1 MKNILRNSNFGFTKW
16 CVALI
21 AGLMTFATT
30 GWGQSNPTAQ
40 SLPYSVNFGTTTFT
54 TLPAG
59 VAAWNGVSGGSA
71 STQALAEASTPTGNA
86 TITTA
91 TASTTTGGVFGYAAS
106 GDAKLYIQTS
116 SNTSN
121 GASQAAIAINTTGLT
136 SIVLSYT
143 VNSINAGAAIVGI
156 VAQYRVGTSG
166 SWTTISASSG
176 SNPYSQNGGT
186 TGLKTT
192 VTATLPLAANNQSV
206 VQIRWAT
213 WRNTSTGST
222 SSSGIAI
229 DNISVTGSSAP
240 TGVSNGTAGSFTS
253 TGVTIT
259 GSSVTADGGSAITER
274 GVAYGTS
281 PSPTTANSKVTAS
294 GTTGSFNVSLTGLDA
309 GATYYARAYAINGVG
324 TTYASSDVT
333 VLTVPGTAA
342 TPTAASVSSSGFT
355 VSWSATTGATSYR
368 LYVDDNSDFSSP
380 LSSYNNL
387 IVNGTSQP
395 VSGLASG
402 TTYYV
407 RVRATNS
414 SGVGADSGTLTE
426 TTGAATGLL
435 GLSGSLTAFTST
447 YGLVS
452 TGQSFSVTGSD
463 LNGTD
468 ITVTP
473 PAGFEVA
480 TSSDFSTTL
489 GTSSSPLSLGTSAS
503 INTTVYV
510 RLASTTDAG
519 SYGGDITV
527 AGGGAS
533 GQIIAI
539 PISSVAKVDQ
549 AITFMSLASEN
560 FVPFATFTLSATA
573 SSGLSVSY
581 ASSNTGVATVSGNT
595 VMIVG
600 AGSTTITASQSGNT
614 NYNASA
620 SVDQTL
626 TVNKAAQTI
635 SGVVDTM
642 SKAGGD
648 AAYSLGA
655 TVSSGLTLTYAS
667 DNTGVATVSSAGL
680 VTIVGA
686 GTANLTVSQAGN
698 DNYNAAPTVTQLLTV
713 AKTAQTIT
721 FTPITSPRSTADE
734 PFTMV
739 ATASSGLA
747 VTFSSSDP
755 SVATVTGS
763 TVTITGAGTT
773 TLTASQAGN
782 AGFDAAPSVNQ
793 ALTVTAASPLIA
805 AWDFQTT
812 ANGGTAVSGNT
823 ATPATP
829 VVYTANFG
837 AGTIYLDGSN
847 GSSSW
852 LVAASNTQLNGFGGA
867 SVNASSGV
875 GMATT
880 TATPAS
886 LAVLGGS
893 SNIANGKTVSFKFSM
908 LGRKDLVVSYASQAT
923 SNGFTSQLWEY
934 SADGSVWTTLQ
945 TVSGMPT
952 SFNKFTLNTVTAL
965 NGDPEVYLRVR
976 FDGATASSGN
986 NRLDNI
992 QLRASSNSAPT
1003 DITLSPTII
1012 AENSAVNTVVGTL
1025 STTDSDVGDSF
1036 IYTLVSGTGDADNA
1050 SFDISGSSLR
1060 AGVAFDFETKSSY
1073 TVRVRTTDSGGATF
1087 EKPFTITVTDVVEG
1101 STFAGA
1107 YPDKNMTDIAPNG
1120 LSYLANYGF
1129 GGSEGIAPTLPIMDS
1144 SDSTK
1149 LKLIVVVRT
1158 DDSISLG
1165 GETSTDLAL
1174 AGSWSTSGVSV
1185 DPSTDASPVPAN
1197 TARKVISVD
1206 RVSSEPKRF
1215 LRATITK

>member
-1 MKNILRNSNFGFTKW
+1 VCPSKDRACVLRGLRVPILRCGRLVPGDKKMKNILRNANFGFTKW

-21 AGLMTFATT
+21 AGLMTFAAT

-86 TITTA
+86 TIATA

-116 SNTSN
+116 GNASN

-143 VNSINAGAAIVGI
+143 VDSINAGAAIVGI

-309 GATYYARAYAINGVG
+309 GTTYYARAYAINGVG

-333 VLTVPGTAA
+333 VLLVPGTAA

-407 RVRATNS
+407 RVRAANS

-435 GLSGSLTAFTST
+435 GLSGSLTAFTLNYGSAST
-447 YGLVS
+447 S
-452 TGQSFSVTGSD
+452 QSFSVAGSD

-468 ITVTP
+468 ITVAP

-480 TSSDFSTTL
+480 TTSDFSTTI

-510 RLASTTDAG
+510 RLASNTDAG
-519 SYGGDITV
+519 SYGGDIYHC
-527 AGGGAS
+527 GWRWR
-533 GQIIAI
+533 Q
-539 PISSVAKVDQ
+539 
-549 AITFMSLASEN
+549 
-560 FVPFATFTLSATA
+560 
-573 SSGLSVSY
+573 
-581 ASSNTGVATVSGNT
+581 
-595 VMIVG
+595 
-600 AGSTTITASQSGNT
+600 QSGYRHSNQFCDE
-614 NYNASA
+614 SR
-620 SVDQTL
+620 S
-626 TVNKAAQTI
+626 
-635 SGVVDTM
+635 
-642 SKAGGD
+642 
-648 AAYSLGA
+648 
-655 TVSSGLTLTYAS
+655 
-667 DNTGVATVSSAGL
+667 
-680 VTIVGA
+680 
-686 GTANLTVSQAGN
+686 N
-698 DNYNAAPTVTQLLTV
+698 DH
-713 AKTAQTIT
+713 
-721 FTPITSPRSTADE
+721 
-734 PFTMV
+734 
-739 ATASSGLA
+739 
-747 VTFSSSDP
+747 
-755 SVATVTGS
+755 
-763 TVTITGAGTT
+763 
-773 TLTASQAGN
+773 
-782 AGFDAAPSVNQ
+782 
-793 ALTVTAASPLIA
+793 
-805 AWDFQTT
+805 
-812 ANGGTAVSGNT
+812 
-823 ATPATP
+823 
-829 VVYTANFG
+829 
-837 AGTIYLDGSN
+837 
-847 GSSSW
+847 
-852 LVAASNTQLNGFGGA
+852 
-867 SVNASSGV
+867 
-875 GMATT
+875 
-880 TATPAS
+880 
-886 LAVLGGS
+886 
-893 SNIANGKTVSFKFSM
+893 
-908 LGRKDLVVSYASQAT
+908 
-923 SNGFTSQLWEY
+923 
-934 SADGSVWTTLQ
+934 
-945 TVSGMPT
+945 
-952 SFNKFTLNTVTAL
+952 
-965 NGDPEVYLRVR
+965 LRV
-976 FDGATASSGN
+976 
-986 NRLDNI
+986 
-992 QLRASSNSAPT
+992 
-1003 DITLSPTII
+1003 
-1012 AENSAVNTVVGTL
+1012 
-1025 STTDSDVGDSF
+1025 
-1036 IYTLVSGTGDADNA
+1036 
-1050 SFDISGSSLR
+1050 
-1060 AGVAFDFETKSSY
+1060 
-1073 TVRVRTTDSGGATF
+1073 
-1087 EKPFTITVTDVVEG
+1087 
-1101 STFAGA
+1101 
-1107 YPDKNMTDIAPNG
+1107 
-1120 LSYLANYGF
+1120 LA
-1129 GGSEGIAPTLPIMDS
+1129 I
-1144 SDSTK
+1144 
-1149 LKLIVVVRT
+1149 
-1158 DDSISLG
+1158 
-1165 GETSTDLAL
+1165 
-1174 AGSWSTSGVSV
+1174 
-1185 DPSTDASPVPAN
+1185 
-1197 TARKVISVD
+1197 
-1206 RVSSEPKRF
+1206 
-1215 LRATITK
+1215 

>member
-16 CVALI
+16 GVSLI

-86 TITTA
+86 TIATA
-91 TASTTTGGVFGYAAS
+91 TASTTTGGVFGYAVS

-116 SNTSN
+116 GNASN

-143 VNSINAGAAIVGI
+143 VDSINAGAAIVGI

-281 PSPTTANSKVTAS
+281 PSPTTANSKVAAS

-333 VLTVPGTAA
+333 VLTVPGAVA
-342 TPTAASVSSSGFT
+342 TPTSASVSSSGFT
-355 VSWSATTGATSYR
+355 VNWPATTGATSYR
-368 LYVDDNSDFSSP
+368 LDVDDNSDFGSP

-387 IVNGTSQP
+387 TFNGTSQP

-407 RVRATNS
+407 RVRAANS
-414 SGVGADSGTLTE
+414 SGVGANSGTLTE
-426 TTGAATGLL
+426 TTSAASGLL
-435 GLSGSLTAFTST
+435 GLSGSLSAFTLNYGSAST
-447 YGLVS
+447 S
-452 TGQSFSVTGSD
+452 QSFSVAGSD
-463 LNGTD
+463 LNGTA
-468 ITVTP
+468 ITVAP

-480 TSSDFSTTL
+480 TTSDFSTTI

-533 GQIIAI
+533 SQAIAI
-539 PISSVAKVDQ
+539 PTSSVTKVDQ
-549 AITFMSLASEN
+549 TITFGSLPSEN

-573 SSGLSVSY
+573 SSGLPVSY
-581 ASSNTGVATVSGNT
+581 SSSNTGVATVAGNT
-595 VMIVG
+595 VTIVG
-600 AGSTTITASQSGNT
+600 AGTTTITASQSGNV
-614 NYNASA
+614 NYNAA
-620 SVDQTL
+620 TSVDQTL
-626 TVNKAAQTI
+626 TVIKADQTI
-635 SGVVDTM
+635 SGVDASI
-642 SKAGGD
+642 SKVGGD

-655 TVSSGLTLTYAS
+655 TVSSGLTLTYAT
-667 DNTGVATVSSAGL
+667 DNPSVATVSSAGL

-698 DNYNAAPTVTQLLTV
+698 SNYNAAPTVTQVLTV

-721 FTPITSPRSTADE
+721 FTPITTPRSTADG
-734 PFTMV
+734 PFTLA

-747 VTFSSSDP
+747 VTISSSDP
-755 SVATVTGS
+755 SVAMVTGS
-763 TVTITGAGTT
+763 SVTITGPGTT
-773 TLTASQAGN
+773 TLTASQGGN

-793 ALTVTAASPLIA
+793 TLTVTAAPPLIA

-812 ANGGTAVSGNT
+812 ANGGTA
-823 ATPATP
+823 AAAAPATP
-829 VVYTANFG
+829 VVYNANFG
-837 AGTIYLDGSN
+837 SGTIYLDGSN

-852 LVAASNTQLNGFGGA
+852 LVAASNTQLNAFSGA
-867 SVNASSGV
+867 SVNASSVV

-923 SNGFTSQLWEY
+923 SSGFTSQLWEY

-952 SFNKFTLNTVTAL
+952 SFDTFTLNTVTAL

-976 FDGATASSGN
+976 FNGATASSGN

-992 QLRASSNSAPT
+992 QLRASANFAPT
-1003 DITLSPTII
+1003 DITLSANTI
-1012 AENSAVNTVVGTL
+1012 AENNAVNAEVGTL
-1025 STTDSDVGDSF
+1025 STTDSDVGDSS

-1050 SFDISGSSLR
+1050 SFNINGASLR
-1060 AGVAFDFETKSSY
+1060 AGVGFDFETKSSY
-1073 TVRVRTTDSGGATF
+1073 SVRVRTTDSANNTF
-1087 EKPFTITVTDVVEG
+1087 EKAFTIRVEDLPEALTYSSWLGALTPSDAAFLDYVFGAVTPGTLDPSLKPTVAVTGGNLVLTYNVRQGTSGLTVT
-1101 STFAGA
+1101 
-1107 YPDKNMTDIAPNG
+1107 PK
-1120 LSYLANYGF
+1120 
-1129 GGSEGIAPTLPIMDS
+1129 
-1144 SDSTK
+1144 
-1149 LKLIVVVRT
+1149 
-1158 DDSISLG
+1158 
-1165 GETSTDLAL
+1165 TSADLA
-1174 AGSWSTSGVSV
+1174 AGPSGWVTTDVTIADVGAARTVNGVSV
-1185 DPSTDASPVPAN
+1185 QQKTASVPVSGA
-1197 TARKVISVD
+1197 K
-1206 RVSSEPKRF
+1206 KF
-1215 LRATITK
+1215 LRVEAVQE